1 MDMEL
6 DRIFAILLLVI
17 GAYYIVSAN
26 TIRRDKKIR
35 PGDNRHVAPSRI
47 NDLDGYCNW
56 VAKWFYI
63 LAAVTWFD
71 SAVFF
76 FNIFVRESALL
87 CVIGTILLLI
97 VVIAQRRSFKNNT
110 KKFYGPIK

>member
-87 CVIGTILLLI
+87 CVCLLYTSSRTPRGR
-97 VVIAQRRSFKNNT
+97 VVTENAYRHLGIHR
-110 KKFYGPIK
+110 

>member
-35 PGDNRHVAPSRI
+35 PGDTVE
-47 NDLDGYCNW
+47 LDGETIE
-56 VAKWFYI
+56 V
-63 LAAVTWFD
+63 V
-71 SAVFF
+71 SA
-76 FNIFVRESALL
+76 
-87 CVIGTILLLI
+87 
-97 VVIAQRRSFKNNT
+97 
-110 KKFYGPIK
+110 